1 MFRTLKTYLYCAHW
15 LSLDVVAG
23 AVLSSWAVWRLP
35 NGKGQANPWALV
47 LLGVAVWAVYIAD
60 RLFDLRK
67 NPHLRTP
74 RHDFHRLHYGLLRWI
89 VVGLGTVGLLGAAM
103 LHRSVLGLG
112 LALGLAC
119 VLYLFLIVRLPAAH
133 WAQSSKEYFVA
144 LAYAVGVWG
153 PALVSQPDT
162 GAFAWVL
169 AGVHAVVVFQSLL
182 LYSWIEAFEADEA
195 HSLAAYWGEEAT
207 HRALQYL
214 TVGLVA
220 ALIGLLPFA
229 QHIYQ
234 LRFVFISMLMVL
246 AQHLFIVCRPQ
257 VQLRERYRWLGEL
270 VFWLPGLL

>member
-1 MFRTLKTYLYCAHW
+1 M
-15 LSLDVVAG
+15 
-23 AVLSSWAVWRLP
+23 WRLP

-74 RHDFHRLHYGLLRWI
+74 RHDFHRLHYGLLKGV
-89 VVGLGTVGLLGAAM
+89 VVGLVGAGLMGSLM

-112 LALGLAC
+112 LGLGLAC

-133 WAQSSKEYFVA
+133 WVQSSKEYFVA

-162 GAFAWVL
+162 GVFAWVL
-169 AGVHAVVVFQSLL
+169 AGLHAVVVFQSLL

-234 LRFVFISMLMVL
+234 IRFVFILILMVL
-246 AQHLFIVCRPQ
+246 AQHLCMAHRVQ